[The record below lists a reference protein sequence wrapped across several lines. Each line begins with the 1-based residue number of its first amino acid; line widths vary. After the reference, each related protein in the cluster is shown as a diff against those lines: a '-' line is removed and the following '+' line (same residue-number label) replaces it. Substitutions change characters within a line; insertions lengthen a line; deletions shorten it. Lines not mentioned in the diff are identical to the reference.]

1 MKQECIPARCVPPAA
16 VAVTGGGCLPGVCV
30 GLETPREQAPPGS
43 GPGDPPGSRHSPE
56 QVPPRSRLPP
66 GADPLGA
73 GTSPM
78 DRQTHVKT

>member
-1 MKQECIPARCVPPAA
+1 MTLIRNQMYYETRMHSGKMRTARSSSRH
-16 VAVTGGGCLPGVCV
+16 GGGVFAWSVC
-30 GLETPREQAPPGS
+30 

-66 GADPLGA
+66 GTDPPGA

-78 DRQTHVKT
+78 DRQTRVKT